1 MILLFPNLDTLRLAL
16 TSGIVPTD
24 VTLAPAAVR
33 FDEQGKIY
41 LDSTAALSKTAVK
54 NLDKIGVKGSKRHAT
69 DSPEDVTCWPQV
81 LPVTK
86 DTGTPNVSNQ
96 APVLFELSDADDL
109 PTLVTEMLR
118 LGNDR
123 QGFRWFAAPGD
134 GDSKRVLLR
143 VIGPPYYTLLR
154 ALDQS
159 AAGTKGTVRAYLE
172 RAPRVWVE
180 LGHAHP
186 LASQIRVADKQL
198 VLIRAPREWTYLDE
212 SAFQDVY
219 DIMQFKLPSAPVA
232 WAEAKAPKKM
242 TVPLRLTAGNA

>member
-16 TSGIVPTD
+16 TSSIVPPD
-24 VTLAPAAVR
+24 ATLAPAAVT
-33 FDEQGKIY
+33 FDDQGKIY
-41 LDSTAALSKTAVK
+41 LESTASLSRAVTK
-54 NLDKIGVKGSKRHAT
+54 NLDRIGVKGSKRHAT
-69 DSPEDVTCWPQV
+69 DSPEELSCWPQA
-81 LPVTK
+81 LPLAREL
-86 DTGTPNVSNQ
+86 GTPNVSNQ

-109 PTLVTEMLR
+109 PTLATEMLR

-134 GDSKRVLLR
+134 GDAKRVLLR

-154 ALDQS
+154 ALHKS

-186 LASQIRVADKQL
+186 LASQVRVADKQL
-198 VLIRAPREWTYLDE
+198 LLIRAPREWIYLDE
-212 SAFQDVY
+212 APFQDVY
-219 DIMQFKLPSAPVA
+219 DIMQFKLPTGPVA

-242 TVPLRLTAGNA
+242 